1 MLISFGIEYMKK
13 LKFKL
18 LISVFFIFINVTFAL
33 VSIYLLTLFLN
44 SNYIMILLS
53 TLLLSLFLILSYQIY
68 KYIIC
73 VLKQRI
79 KVLKQIGNTRSY
91 FNQKIEFIE
100 LYRELGINY
109 FLYKIN
115 DDVYES
121 NLKIDDNIYNIV
133 VYNKYILKC
142 EVVKWWKIFLK
153 K

>member
-1 MLISFGIEYMKK
+1 MFISFGIEYMKK

-18 LISVFFIFINVTFAL
+18 LISVFFITINVTLAL

-53 TLLLSLFLILSYQIY
+53 TLLLSLFLILCYQIY

-73 VLKQRI
+73 VLTQRI

-100 LYRELGINY
+100 FYRELGINY

-142 EVVKWWKIFLK
+142 EVVK
-153 K
+153 

>member
-91 FNQKIEFIE
+91 LNQKIEFIE

-142 EVVKWWKIFLK
+142 EVVK
-153 K
+153 

>member
-18 LISVFFIFINVTFAL
+18 LISVFFIFINITFAL

-53 TLLLSLFLILSYQIY
+53 TLLLSLFLILCYQIY
-68 KYIIC
+68 KYVIC
-73 VLKQRI
+73 VLTQRI

-91 FNQKIEFIE
+91 FNQKIEFIK

-142 EVVKWWKIFLK
+142 EVVK
-153 K
+153 

>member
-1 MLISFGIEYMKK
+1 MFIFFGIEYMKK

-18 LISVFFIFINVTFAL
+18 LISVFFITINVTLAL

-53 TLLLSLFLILSYQIY
+53 TLLLSLFLILCYQIY

-73 VLKQRI
+73 VLTQRI

-100 LYRELGINY
+100 FYRELGINY

-142 EVVKWWKIFLK
+142 EVVK
-153 K
+153 